1 MHAIKLV
8 HLVACLVL
16 LLGHRCPRG
25 CHSLGAI
32 IALFLRDD
40 MIQRYRSG
48 NPTWMERGSRRRACL
63 GARGSLSRMQ
73 HGHLGGSLRNSNG
86 TVLSAR
92 LRMYDSS
99 LCTRRPTLL
108 SYSCP
113 PVWAVSPPVPGTDM
127 IHGDPPYGRHC
138 VRMCD
143 CATVRNLGCN
153 LRAALRIPLRPS
165 RRQRIP

>member
-1 MHAIKLV
+1 
-8 HLVACLVL
+8 
-16 LLGHRCPRG
+16 
-25 CHSLGAI
+25 
-32 IALFLRDD
+32 
-40 MIQRYRSG
+40 
-48 NPTWMERGSRRRACL
+48 
-63 GARGSLSRMQ
+63 MQ

-127 IHGDPPYGRHC
+127 IHDDPPYGRHC
-138 VRMCD
+138 VRVCD
-143 CATVRNLGCN
+143 SATVRLCET
-153 LRAALRIPLRPS
+153 LDATCVRPS
-165 RRQRIP
+165 GFPCIQAEGSGSRNMLRFLQTVQRARRFSIPRH